1 MTGGLTEFVELTMM
15 HEPLQRIGKV
25 VEGTLPQTADREL
38 FSITGCSAVGS
49 TTRQN
54 CIQEPPRFL

>member
-1 MTGGLTEFVELTMM
+1 MM

-25 VEGTLPQTADREL
+25 VEGTLPQTADREF